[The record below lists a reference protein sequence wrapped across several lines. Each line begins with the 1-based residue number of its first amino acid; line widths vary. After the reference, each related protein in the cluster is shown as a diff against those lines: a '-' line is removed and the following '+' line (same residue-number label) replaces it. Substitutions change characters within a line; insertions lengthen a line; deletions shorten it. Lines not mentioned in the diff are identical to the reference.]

1 MLLRNQTKK
10 RKQQKNNEMSK
21 ASKYV
26 LKNKNPINEYRIG
39 DIVLLVKNPFTGE
52 VDINNIIK
60 ILKALPLAILKTT
73 NTISVGDFSFL
84 KRDNIVQSSYF
95 NS

>member
-1 MLLRNQTKK
+1 
-10 RKQQKNNEMSK
+10 MSK

-26 LKNKNPINEYRIG
+26 LKNKNPIKEYRIG

-60 ILKALPLAILKTT
+60 ILIYL
-73 NTISVGDFSFL
+73 F
-84 KRDNIVQSSYF
+84 
-95 NS
+95 